1 MIVDS
6 MKLFSKIIDTANT
19 QIFNQY
25 RVTRR
30 KFESESE
37 LEVFDFLTDFI
48 NRTGKTPTL
57 DEVAASCPNFL
68 YLSTNESF
76 DELVSKIN
84 SKYAKLE
91 LIRMI
96 QGKAFNEDQ
105 HDRNKNLESIL
116 HKEDGKELLKFIKE
130 NIEQLEQDTNIS
142 PTIGKS
148 IKNDVDWFKKE
159 YSDREIGKSIK
170 VWPSSFPSLNK
181 VLGGGYLSGN
191 YYTFIA
197 RSGRG
202 KSIILARE
210 ALEAA
215 KQGAT
220 VLIWALEMPLFEF
233 YSRLYSMMSAEFSNE
248 TKVIDGI
255 KYHVGFN
262 QKDIV
267 MAKMDQESRESFFY
281 FLDHVN
287 KYLEGNIYVRGIDDP
302 LWRDKSLRQ
311 LEEDILNLK
320 VNFVVIDPIYL
331 LQLEKNTSR
340 KTGGD
345 LEATSI
351 KLRSLIG
358 RLNVPLLTCTQA
370 DEEGQKED
378 EDGYRELS
386 PPKRKELKKSKAILE
401 DSSLVVSLDTVD
413 SRGVLIPAKS
423 RGGGEEEPIEI
434 TFLPNYGIIR
444 ELPKEKVNEY
454 FDLTS
459 VF

>member
-1 MIVDS
+1 MIMDS

-37 LEVFDFLTDFI
+37 LEVFDFLTDYI

-105 HDRNKNLESIL
+105 HERNKNLESIL

-130 NIEQLEQDTNIS
+130 NIEQLEQDTNTS
-142 PTIGKS
+142 PMIGKS

-159 YSDREIGKSIK
+159 YSDREQGKSIK

-233 YSRLYSMMSAEFSNE
+233 YSRLYSMYSAEFSDE
-248 TKVIDGI
+248 KKRIDGI
-255 KYHVGFN
+255 EYSIGFSQRN
-262 QKDIV
+262 IV
-267 MAKMDQESRESFFY
+267 MAKMNDDERESFFH
-281 FLDHVN
+281 FLEHVN
-287 KYLEGNIYVRGIDDP
+287 ENLSGNIYVRGIDDP
-302 LWRDKSLRQ
+302 NWRDKSLRQ
-311 LEEDILNLK
+311 LEADILNIK
-320 VNFVVIDPIYL
+320 ANFVVIDPIYL

-378 EDGYRELS
+378 EEGYRELS

-413 SRGVLIPAKS
+413 SRGVLVPTKS

-434 TFLPNYGIIR
+434 TFLPNFGIIK
-444 ELPKEKVNEY
+444 ELPKDGIDEY
-454 FDLTS
+454 FDLIS

>member
-105 HDRNKNLESIL
+105 HERNKNLESIL
-116 HKEDGKELLKFIKE
+116 HKKDGKELLKFIKE
-130 NIEQLEQDTNIS
+130 NIEQLEQDTNTS

-159 YSDREIGKSIK
+159 YSDREKGKSIK

-202 KSIILARE
+202 KSII
-210 ALEAA
+210 
-215 KQGAT
+215 
-220 VLIWALEMPLFEF
+220 
-233 YSRLYSMMSAEFSNE
+233 
-248 TKVIDGI
+248 
-255 KYHVGFN
+255 
-262 QKDIV
+262 
-267 MAKMDQESRESFFY
+267 
-281 FLDHVN
+281 
-287 KYLEGNIYVRGIDDP
+287 
-302 LWRDKSLRQ
+302 
-311 LEEDILNLK
+311 
-320 VNFVVIDPIYL
+320 
-331 LQLEKNTSR
+331 
-340 KTGGD
+340 
-345 LEATSI
+345 
-351 KLRSLIG
+351 
-358 RLNVPLLTCTQA
+358 
-370 DEEGQKED
+370 
-378 EDGYRELS
+378 
-386 PPKRKELKKSKAILE
+386 
-401 DSSLVVSLDTVD
+401 
-413 SRGVLIPAKS
+413 
-423 RGGGEEEPIEI
+423 
-434 TFLPNYGIIR
+434 
-444 ELPKEKVNEY
+444 
-454 FDLTS
+454 
-459 VF
+459 